1 MRRRTCCSGFWR
13 RTVNRIVIV
22 TGGTS
27 GIGLAAVEALRA
39 RGCTV
44 YALSR
49 HGQGEGHIPC
59 DVADEKSARAA
70 VEAVLEK
77 EGRIDIL
84 VNCAGF
90 GISGAGELTPLD
102 TAKQQL
108 NVNLFGTANMA
119 NAVIPVMR
127 AQGGGRIVNTGSV
140 AGFVPIPFQTWY
152 SASKAAVQAYT
163 LAMANELRPFGITLT
178 AVLPGDTKTGFTAA
192 RAKIDDPQN
201 LYQGRIA
208 RSVERMEQDEQNGVP
223 AQKVGELIAKVA
235 LKKRVKPLYIP
246 GFSYNLINVL
256 MRILPS
262 GLANRL
268 IGVLYAKE
276 SVFCRFFLFGEEKKS
291 GAKKRSLKRKRDC
304 SHAAIPS

>member
-1 MRRRTCCSGFWR
+1 MNK
-13 RTVNRIVIV
+13 VVIV

-39 RGCTV
+39 RGCVV

-49 HGQGEGHIPC
+49 RGQGEGHFPC
-59 DVADEKSARAA
+59 DVADEKSVQAA
-70 VEAVLEK
+70 VEAILKK

-102 TAKQQL
+102 TAKKQL
-108 NVNLFGTANMA
+108 DVNLFGTANMV
-119 NAVIPVMR
+119 NAVIPAMR
-127 AQGGGRIVNTGSV
+127 SQGGGRIVNTGSV

-152 SASKAAVQAYT
+152 SASKAAVQSYT
-163 LAMANELRPFGITLT
+163 MAMGNELRPFGITLA

-192 RAKIDDPQN
+192 REKIDDPAG
-201 LYQGRIA
+201 LYGGRIE
-208 RSVERMEQDEQNGVP
+208 RSVKRMEQDEQHGVP
-223 AQKVGELIAKVA
+223 ARKVGEFIARVA
-235 LKKRVKPLYIP
+235 LNKRVKPLYIP
-246 GFSYNLINVL
+246 GFSYNLVNVL

-268 IGVLYAKE
+268 IGLLYAK
-276 SVFCRFFLFGEEKKS
+276 
-291 GAKKRSLKRKRDC
+291 
-304 SHAAIPS
+304 

>member
-1 MRRRTCCSGFWR
+1 MNK
-13 RTVNRIVIV
+13 VVIV

-27 GIGLAAVEALRA
+27 GIGLAAVKALRE

-49 HGQGEGHIPC
+49 HGDIPC
-59 DVADEKSARAA
+59 DVADEQSARAA
-70 VEAVLEK
+70 VNQVLEK

-90 GISGAGELTPLD
+90 GISGAAELTPLD
-102 TAKQQL
+102 MAKRQL
-108 NVNLFGTANMA
+108 DVNLFGTANMV
-119 NAVIPVMR
+119 NAVIPAMR
-127 AQGGGRIVNTGSV
+127 SQGGGRIVNTGSV

-152 SASKAAVQAYT
+152 SASKAAVQSYT
-163 LAMANELRPFGITLT
+163 MAMGNELSPFGISLT

-192 RAKIDDPQN
+192 REKIDDPAG
-201 LYQGRIA
+201 LYGGRIA
-208 RSVERMEQDEQNGVP
+208 RSVAHMEHDEQNGVP
-223 AQKVGELIAKVA
+223 ARKVGELIARVA

-262 GLANRL
+262 GAANRL
-268 IGVLYAKE
+268 IGMLYAK
-276 SVFCRFFLFGEEKKS
+276 
-291 GAKKRSLKRKRDC
+291 
-304 SHAAIPS
+304 